1 MFFAACD
8 LEGMTDLDAMMSDF
22 DPAVAE
28 EEEAELQEEAAEA
41 EREAAPAA
49 LEQFSLRRRREEEE
63 VRTLYAA
70 ATPWDVAYW
79 EREYRVGLA
88 VLMVLRDYWRDLS
101 PELQRDL
108 LEADPSI
115 AEMLT

>member
-1 MFFAACD
+1 M
-8 LEGMTDLDAMMSDF
+8 DAMMSDF

-41 EREAAPAA
+41 ERD
-49 LEQFSLRRRREEEE
+49 RREEEEE